1 MKFAIIA
8 MFALCNSLAA
18 IARADDCSAERY
30 FHPAD
35 VDGEQ
40 ALAQPD
46 REFTRMRRLANK
58 GNAVEQRNLAVAYET
73 GYLVSRCTDKAEYWC
88 MAKRRATATRSRSSG
103 WSVPANLNACGR
115 DASAMTSAGSAAA
128 GESVQAMVLEADA
141 RGQYGAPVTINGV
154 TMRGVVDTGATWVA
168 MSSRAAKQMGI
179 TYRNGRQVQLNTANG
194 ATSGY
199 AVTLNA
205 VTVGKLTLQQVPA
218 VVIESDMPILIGASF
233 LSRVSMTTDGRRMT
247 LTKR

>member
-1 MKFAIIA
+1 MKFATIA
-8 MFALCNSLAA
+8 VFALCSSLVV
-18 IARADDCSAERY
+18 IARADDCGADRY

-35 VDGEQ
+35 VNGEQ

-46 REFTRMRRLANK
+46 QEFTRMRRLANK
-58 GNAVEQRNLAVAYET
+58 GNAVEQRNLAVAYES
-73 GYLVSRCTDKAEYWC
+73 GYLVSRCTDKAEYWYGK
-88 MAKRRATATRSRSSG
+88 AARNGDEIAQQWVERADHFERMRQ
-103 WSVPANLNACGR
+103 GR
-115 DASAMTSAGSAAA
+115 ECYDISCYAAA
-128 GESVQAMVLEADA
+128 GESVQAMVLDADS
-141 RGQYGAPVTINGV
+141 RGHYSAPVTINGI
-154 TMRGVVDTGATWVA
+154 TLRGMVDTGATWVA
-168 MSSRAAKQMGI
+168 MSARAAQQMGI

-218 VVIESDMPILIGASF
+218 VVTESDMPILIGASF
-233 LSRVSMTTDGRRMT
+233 LSRVNMTTDGKRMT